1 MPAYPFAAFLLTL
14 LYEWALGLK
23 PKLIKMTG
31 YIILVVSG
39 IVLSLQLI
47 FRFVNLSDLT
57 GTYIHDLRTIHDFRI
72 FSMEFNHP
80 TLLTVFMWLLLFN
93 VFILCRTL
101 LKRETTR
108 TTLFAIFA
116 LFICFQVFL
125 EASAFPVFKD
135 SYSSRPF
142 AEKILA
148 NYDLKDSTYV
158 INDLSEFPNMYGL
171 NYYTG
176 NHFKNFEKE
185 LPSKGY
191 FITGSTMIDKIR
203 QKYAGKYTFV
213 ELEQSDNKYNDFNN
227 IMVLYRIKINEEP
240 QVR

>member
-1 MPAYPFAAFLLTL
+1 MF
-14 LYEWALGLK
+14 GN
-23 PKLIKMTG
+23 
-31 YIILVVSG
+31 S
-39 IVLSLQLI
+39 
-47 FRFVNLSDLT
+47 
-57 GTYIHDLRTIHDFRI
+57 
-72 FSMEFNHP
+72 
-80 TLLTVFMWLLLFN
+80 
-93 VFILCRTL
+93 
-101 LKRETTR
+101 
-108 TTLFAIFA
+108 
-116 LFICFQVFL
+116 
-125 EASAFPVFKD
+125 
-135 SYSSRPF
+135 
-142 AEKILA
+142 EKILA